1 MNILEKYEEAHTA
14 FRTGSV
20 LTDSNDKLLMY
31 LSGLSNQNNINEGT
45 QHRDIIRG
53 LTINNILLQRHI
65 EKLQAHITE
74 LDKKNSLTT
83 LAVVAL
89 TVASLIG
96 TGFQTWYGYK
106 ADNRVEAESTAIA
119 AKQPAQPLSMPTPH
133 PAEFR
138 SSAPANLD
146 SVPAK
151 K

>member
-83 LAVVAL
+83 MADVAL

-106 ADNRVEAESTAIA
+106 ADNRAEAESTAIA
-119 AKQPAQPLSMPTPH
+119 AKQPLPQQSMPTPR
-133 PAEFR
+133 PAAIQ
-138 SSAPANLD
+138 SSAPPTPGSA
-146 SVPAK
+146 PAK